1 MENMFVSES
10 YENNSNILYIRENIS
25 PIIFKNSK
33 DEIVHDLK
41 RVAINFDIEEKIFRL
56 AFNDIADK
64 IADVIAI
71 KYKYAFFEE
80 KIKVVGLESINK
92 EILITALISAD
103 FYEDKKY
110 ILSKFRGFN
119 KIAID
124 GFFNFRLDGL
134 KKKWSEIC
142 TFIPDFFTE
151 REIKEFVM
159 YLLNEKCAR
168 GVKVDGNKVFDKL
181 GNRLNR
187 ASLLPN
193 SSLLVFKE
201 LLLAGAKEIEIFSLP
216 NEELEQKYLKEYF
229 GDKIFFNSGEIL

>member
-1 MENMFVSES
+1 MTFEDIRISRAFPNAIYVRGCTKRGRKLLMRYNAAYNTSLYELYNRPS
-10 YENNSNILYIRENIS
+10 YYKERAYDR
-25 PIIFKNSK
+25 II
-33 DEIVHDLK
+33 
-41 RVAINFDIEEKIFRL
+41 
-56 AFNDIADK
+56 
-64 IADVIAI
+64 
-71 KYKYAFFEE
+71 EE
-80 KIKVVGLESINK
+80 KIKVIGLESINK

-216 NEELEQKYLKEYF
+216 NDELEQKYLKEYF
-229 GDKIFFNSGEIL
+229 GDKIFFNSGEILWQNSA